1 MHERNPGTL
10 DKCKCR
16 CYQCHLSLPQRV
28 STLLIMMTCRNC
40 GGLRLKRLR
49 RRSLFSRVMKVF
61 GLGPWK
67 CEMCDAESFGPSRI
81 AGSSQ
86 DAI

>member
-1 MHERNPGTL
+1 
-10 DKCKCR
+10 
-16 CYQCHLSLPQRV
+16 
-28 STLLIMMTCRNC
+28 
-40 GGLRLKRLR
+40 
-49 RRSLFSRVMKVF
+49 VF

-81 AGSSQ
+81 AGSSH